1 MWQALGLL
9 VLFWVLQLLVS
20 GVIGVMG
27 SLLPLA
33 PDHPAVLGAA
43 SLIAAGVVCWVGL
56 RRRGGSRAG
65 TFPLRSVRL
74 ALLAAV
80 TVTVLGLSIV
90 LSEADNLLQTVLPP
104 PDWLSELFERL
115 ISGAGS
121 RWGAVFALVI
131 AAPLSEEPI
140 FRGLM
145 LSGFLSRYPART
157 AIVASALLFGVAHL
171 NPWQFVGA
179 TVFGVIAGW
188 WVLHTRSLV
197 PSLWGHAVENGL
209 PPLTQAL
216 GLAIPGYTGRSD
228 VVQFQPLWF
237 DAAGVLLL
245 GWGLWLTNRLMQRR
259 DADRRVDQLPT

>member
-1 MWQALGLL
+1 ML
-9 VLFWVLQLLVS
+9 S
-20 GVIGVMG
+20 GVISVAGGV
-27 SLLPLA
+27 LPVA
-33 PDHPAVLGAA
+33 PDHPALLGAA
-43 SLIAAGVVCWVGL
+43 SLIAAAVVCWVGWS
-56 RRRGGSRAG
+56 RRRGPLGA
-65 TFPLRSVRL
+65 TFPLQAVSL
-74 ALLAAV
+74 ALLGAV

-179 TVFGVIAGW
+179 TVFGVVAGW
-188 WVLHTRSLV
+188 WVLHTRSLM
-197 PSLWGHAVENGL
+197 P
-209 PPLTQAL
+209 
-216 GLAIPGYTGRSD
+216 
-228 VVQFQPLWF
+228 
-237 DAAGVLLL
+237 
-245 GWGLWLTNRLMQRR
+245 
-259 DADRRVDQLPT
+259 